1 MEKKFVKE
9 IDFPTNMGTLRVEL
23 NCELP
28 VNPDT
33 GDFLLTGE
41 VIEKVNRY
49 LLSLLAEK
57 EGMFTSKELMFIF
70 SVLPY
75 TQKELALVMKK
86 DKSTLTYYKQGV
98 NSPDPLFCRTLQ
110 EIILD
115 YIAGKETTM
124 NRLRRMVQADQT
136 EDLVTANRNK
146 VIHIA

>member
-9 IDFPTNMGTLRVEL
+9 IDFPTNMGTLRVAI

-33 GDFLLTGE
+33 KNVMLTGE
-41 VIEKVNRY
+41 VIDRVNNY

-57 EGMFTSKELMFIF
+57 EGIFTSKELMFIF
-70 SVLPY
+70 SILPY
-75 TQKELALVMKK
+75 SQKDLAAAMKK

-98 NSPDPLFCRTLQ
+98 NVPEPLFCKTLQ

-115 YIAGKETTM
+115 YLAGKETTM
-124 NRLRRMVQADQT
+124 NRLKRMVQADQGV
-136 EDLVTANRNK
+136 DLVTANRDK
-146 VIHIA
+146 IIHIE